1 MSDTIIRDLQKGQHR
16 DRVTK
21 NLSKGVLSTNGSQAG
36 KNTPNK
42 LDTPGN
48 NSSEGKGVNYRTVQM
63 KRKNSQ
69 PFDST
74 SNGGKGIFTS
84 DANQTGLVTPQR
96 RRDGALNKSLIVQN
110 SASS

>member
-1 MSDTIIRDLQKGQHR
+1 MSDNIIKDLQKGQHR

-21 NLSKGVLSTNGSQAG
+21 NFSKGVLSTNGSQAG

-48 NSSEGKGVNYRTVQM
+48 NSSEGKGNNYRTVQM

-69 PFDST
+69 PFETT
-74 SNGGKGIFTS
+74 SSGGKGPF
-84 DANQTGLVTPQR
+84 ANDNSQPGLVTPQR
-96 RRDGALNKSLIVQN
+96 RRDGGGLNKSLIV
-110 SASS
+110 